1 MLQYQQACTAR
12 LHKEMWYASV
22 STKLTKIM
30 SAYVAS
36 KDLYYNKSFRMT
48 SEISV
53 LDQHIWNISKRRGI
67 FYPGFT
73 VSDQSKNGRFYH
85 HI

>member
-22 STKLTKIM
+22 STKLTRIM
-30 SAYVAS
+30 SAYVTS
-36 KDLYYNKSFRMT
+36 KDLYYNKSYRMT

-53 LDQHIWNISKRRGI
+53 LNQRIWNTSKVKGI
-67 FYPGFT
+67 IYPGFT
-73 VSDQSKNGRFYH
+73 DSNRV
-85 HI
+85 